1 MEHGQTLAQAA
12 RSGATL
18 TGEFVVDCH
27 MHNARVAK
35 LVVALAFLLVFQ
47 HLVGFVYLF
56 ELRLITAL
64 FVRMVLDR

>member
-35 LVVALAFLLVFQ
+35 FFSR
-47 HLVGFVYLF
+47 F
-56 ELRLITAL
+56 EHYRDLIT
-64 FVRMVLDR
+64 R